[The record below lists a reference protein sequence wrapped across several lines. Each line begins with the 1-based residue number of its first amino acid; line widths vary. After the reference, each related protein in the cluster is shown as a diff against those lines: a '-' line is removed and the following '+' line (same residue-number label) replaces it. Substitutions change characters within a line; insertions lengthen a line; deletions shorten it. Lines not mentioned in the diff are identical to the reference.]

1 MGIIIDL
8 DCRMILDSRGFPTV
22 EVDCLLDDG
31 SFGRAAVPSGASTGA
46 AEALEL
52 RDGGEAWGGKG
63 VEKAL
68 SHIRG
73 EITDALVGHDAID
86 QGGVDRLLIELDGTE
101 NKARLGANAILG
113 VSMAV
118 ARAAADS
125 SELPLY
131 RYLGGAGT
139 LRLPIPLLNVV
150 NGGAHANNSLDF
162 QEFMLAPSGASDFQN
177 ALRMG
182 VEVYHTLKK
191 RLAERGLP
199 VAVGDEGGFAPDLP
213 GDDAVLEELVQAV
226 EAAGYSC
233 GKDGDF
239 TFALDVA
246 ASEFFKDGGYHL
258 GTESNPLSS
267 SQMTERYASL
277 AERFPITSIE
287 DGLAEDDW
295 AGWAELTAKV
305 PGVRMVG
312 DDLLVTQVARLER
325 AIEEKNCNAIL
336 IKLNQVGT
344 VTETLA
350 ACRLAAD
357 FGFRVVISH
366 RSGETEDD
374 FIADLAVATGAGW
387 IKTGAPCRSE
397 RNAKYN
403 RLLRIADQ
411 LGDDAA
417 FGPLRW

>member
-31 SFGRAAVPSGASTGA
+31 SFGRAAVPSGASTGT

-63 VEKAL
+63 VERAL
-68 SHIRG
+68 EHIRG
-73 EITDALVGHDAID
+73 EITDAMVGHDAID
-86 QGGVDRLLIELDGTE
+86 QSSIDRVLIELDGTE
-101 NKARLGANAILG
+101 NKSRLGANSMLG

-118 ARAAADS
+118 ARSAAES

-131 RYLGGAGT
+131 RYLGGVCG

-162 QEFMLAPSGASDFQN
+162 QEFMLAPVGAPDFPT

-182 VEVYHTLKK
+182 TEVYHALKK
-191 RLAERGLP
+191 RLASRGLT

-213 GDDAVLEELVQAV
+213 GDDAVLEELSAAV
-226 EAAGYSC
+226 EDAGYKC
-233 GKDGDF
+233 GGEGEF
-239 TFALDVA
+239 AFALDVA
-246 ASEFFKDGGYHL
+246 ASEFYRDGAYHL
-258 GTESNPLSS
+258 STEANPLSAE
-267 SQMTERYASL
+267 QMTERYAGL
-277 AERFPITSIE
+277 VKRFPITSIE

-295 AGWAELTAKV
+295 SGWQHLTATLSEI
-305 PGVRMVG
+305 RLIG
-312 DDLLVTQVARLER
+312 DDLLVTQTSRLKR
-325 AIEEKNCNAIL
+325 AIEEKAANAIL

-344 VTETLA
+344 VTETLE
-350 ACRLAAD
+350 ACRLAHD
-357 FGFRVVISH
+357 HGYRVVISH

-374 FIADLAVATGAGW
+374 FIADLAVATGCGW

-403 RLLRIADQ
+403 RLLRIAEQ
-411 LGDDAA
+411 LGPDAA